1 MKDEGKSTTLALSRS
16 SDNLKML
23 TKNSAMDKMKRF
35 LEEK

>member
-1 MKDEGKSTTLALSRS
+1 MKDEGKSTSLALSKS

-23 TKNSAMDKMKRF
+23 AKNSAMDKMKKF